1 MAERDY
7 LVLSAVGPDRPGLV
21 AGLSAYLAERGGNLE
36 DSRMAVLGG
45 SFGVMML
52 VSGERAS
59 LRRIEDELARVAVPL
74 GLRLHAERTTAPH
87 LAGGEQRF
95 RVTVDAADR
104 EGIVQ
109 AVANALYGIDGNIL
123 NLSSR
128 VYPAPV
134 SGAPLF
140 HLELLV
146 AVPRAAGARLEETLG
161 AVARA
166 ENLDCQVAPA
176 DG

>member
-1 MAERDY
+1 MAGPAY

-45 SFGVMML
+45 AFGVMML
-52 VSGERAS
+52 VSAEPAELG
-59 LRRIEDELARVAVPL
+59 RIEAEHGALAAAL
-74 GLRLHAERTTAPH
+74 GLVIHTARTTAP
-87 LAGGEQRF
+87 AADSGEASFQ
-95 RVTVDAADR
+95 VTVDAADR

-109 AVANALYGIDGNIL
+109 AIANALYQIGGNIIS
-123 NLSSR
+123 LSSR

-140 HLELLV
+140 HLELQV
-146 AVPRAAGARLEETLG
+146 AVPSGSAARLAPTLAEVARVENLECEVSAAG
-161 AVARA
+161 
-166 ENLDCQVAPA
+166 
-176 DG
+176 